1 MAFNPNNCRNESE
14 VESKLI
20 VSYLLPKLGYTPDT
34 WHQEIAFGNI
44 RLDFLSFAT
53 QVIPRVLDADSPMS
67 LVMEAKHPK
76 ENLDRHLRKLKRYLT
91 SLSIRYGLI
100 TNGKELRI
108 YTRVSNDIQL
118 VFQCAGQDLESRFD
132 EIIALIGRDSLN
144 FVKNQDNLELEDS
157 KLNLVSPDSI
167 SKNPDNLEV
176 EEEDSQINLVIP
188 DSISENLDNLEVEE
202 EEDSQINL
210 VIPDLISEIPV
221 ESNNPPTPEP
231 EQNQILAI
239 EKIAEPLSVNIE
251 IKSDLSVSQ
260 TIPNNMKIIAV
271 YHNKG
276 GVGKTTTVVNL
287 AAAMSKE
294 GKRVLV
300 IDLDSQ
306 ANTTFATGL
315 VKFEDEEQDD
325 LKDCNILQVLQSE
338 DFYSIAEVARE
349 SNFCNPKIDVV
360 PSHID
365 LMYYETELNQLDYS
379 RMILIQKLAEVEDKY
394 DIVLIDTPPSLN
406 FFARVALIA
415 ADYLIIPSD
424 LKPFAN
430 QGLINVKDFI
440 KKVNGFKKQIGKK
453 PLEILGILPCKISP
467 NLKFVQYSLP
477 KRREAIP
484 KRYGLE
490 IMDSVIYERED
501 LAKCAELFKIVGNME
516 IADPISVLDFKPD
529 CTSSQEFEMLAEEV
543 LVKIGK

>member
-1 MAFNPNNCRNESE
+1 MTFNPNNCRNESE

-53 QVIPRVLDADSPMS
+53 PVIPIVVDADSPMS
-67 LVMEAKHPK
+67 VVMEAKHPK
-76 ENLDRHLRKLKRYLT
+76 ENLDRHLRKLNRYLR

-100 TNGKELRI
+100 TNGKEIRI
-108 YTRVSNDIQL
+108 YARSADDIQL
-118 VFQCAGQDLESRFD
+118 VFKCAGQDVETRIE
-132 EIIALIGRDSLN
+132 EIIALIGRNSL
-144 FVKNQDNLELEDS
+144 KPIKTPDKLELEDN
-157 KLNLVSPDSI
+157 K
-167 SKNPDNLEV
+167 
-176 EEEDSQINLVIP
+176 INLLSP
-188 DSISENLDNLEVEE
+188 E
-202 EEDSQINL
+202 
-210 VIPDLISEIPV
+210 LISEVPV
-221 ESNNPPTPEP
+221 QPDNWATAEPEPSQMSEP
-231 EQNQILAI
+231 EQIPENNV
-239 EKIAEPLSVNIE
+239 VNIQA
-251 IKSDLSVSQ
+251 KSDVTVPQKSQ
-260 TIPNNMKIIAV
+260 NTMKIIAV

-287 AAAMSKE
+287 AAALSKK

-325 LKDCNILQVLQSE
+325 LKDCNILHVLQSE
-338 DFYSIAEVARE
+338 EFFSIAEVARK
-349 SNFCNPKIDVV
+349 SSFCHPEIDVI
-360 PSHID
+360 PSHIN
-365 LMYYETELNQLDYS
+365 LMHEETEFNQLDYS
-379 RMILIQKLAEVEDKY
+379 RLILIQKLAVAQDKY

-406 FFARVALIA
+406 FYARVALIT

-430 QGLINVKDFI
+430 QGLVNVKDFI
-440 KKVNGFKKQIGKK
+440 KKVNAFRKIIGKQ
-453 PLEILGILPCKISP
+453 PIAILGVLPCKIST
-467 NLKFVQYSLP
+467 NTKFVQYSLP

-484 KRYGLE
+484 KRYDLE
-490 IMDSVIYERED
+490 IMESVIYERDD
-501 LAKCAELFKIVGNME
+501 LAKCAEQFQIVGNRE

-529 CTSSQEFEMLAEEV
+529 CIASQEFEMLAIEV
-543 LVKIGK
+543 LEKIGKN

>member
-53 QVIPRVLDADSPMS
+53 QVIPIVLDADSPMS

-108 YTRVSNDIQL
+108 YARLSDDIQL
-118 VFQCAGQDLESRFD
+118 VFQCAGQDIETKID

-144 FVKNQDNLELEDS
+144 TDSLNFAKNTDNLEQEDS
-157 KLNLVSPDSI
+157 KINLVSP
-167 SKNPDNLEV
+167 E
-176 EEEDSQINLVIP
+176 
-188 DSISENLDNLEVEE
+188 
-202 EEDSQINL
+202 
-210 VIPDLISEIPV
+210 LISEVPV
-221 ESNNPPTPEP
+221 QPNNPATAEAEIIQLSSP
-231 EQNQILAI
+231 EQIPEDI
-239 EKIAEPLSVNIE
+239 IVKS
-251 IKSDLSVSQ
+251 SDLIIHQ
-260 TIPNNMKIIAV
+260 TPQNNMKIIAV

-287 AAAMSKE
+287 AAALSKE

-543 LVKIGK
+543 LVKIGQ

>member
-1 MAFNPNNCRNESE
+1 MTFNPNHCRNESE

-53 QVIPRVLDADSPMS
+53 QVIPIVLDADSPMS

-100 TNGKELRI
+100 TNGKEIRI
-108 YTRVSNDIQL
+108 YARVSDDIQL
-118 VFQCAGQDLESRFD
+118 VFQCAGQDIETRID
-132 EIIALIGRDSLN
+132 EIITLIGKNSLKSVN
-144 FVKNQDNLELEDS
+144 SQDGVEQEDTKN
-157 KLNLVSPDSI
+157 NLVSP
-167 SKNPDNLEV
+167 E
-176 EEEDSQINLVIP
+176 
-188 DSISENLDNLEVEE
+188 
-202 EEDSQINL
+202 
-210 VIPDLISEIPV
+210 LISQVPLQQ
-221 ESNNPPTPEP
+221 NNPATAEP
-231 EQNQILAI
+231 EQIQISQP
-239 EKIAEPLSVNIE
+239 EKTSENNSVNFQFTSTLI
-251 IKSDLSVSQ
+251 VSK
-260 TIPNNMKIIAV
+260 ISKKNMKIIAV

-287 AAAMSKE
+287 AAALSKE
-294 GKRVLV
+294 GNRVLV

-325 LKDCNILQVLQSE
+325 LKDSNILQVLQSE
-338 DFYSIAEVARE
+338 DFYSIAEVARK
-349 SNFCNPKIDVV
+349 SNFCNPAIDVI

-379 RMILIQKLAEVEDKY
+379 RMILIQKLAEVQDKY

-406 FFARVALIA
+406 FYARVALIA

-453 PLEILGILPCKISP
+453 PLEVLGVLPCKIST
-467 NLKFVQYSLP
+467 NTKFIQYSLP

-484 KRYGLE
+484 KRYGFE
-490 IMDSVIYERED
+490 IMDSVIYERDD
-501 LAKCAELFKIVGNME
+501 LAKCAEQIQIVGDME

-529 CTSSQEFEMLAEEV
+529 SIASQEFEMLAIEV
-543 LVKIGK
+543 LEKTGKN